1 MAVLMDNGIL
11 LLEESAC
18 RELRTGF
25 QRRVLRHV
33 RVCGCDCLGSFHG
46 VGQFVI
52 KRTDQLHGWLLRI
65 IDHVLEHIHFIVQSV
80 LSVED
85 FDLSLSFC
93 EKRLFS
99 CLILYLKGQRKLR
112 RIQSLK
118 LFMVCRFAVIHI
130 VNNVFPLFCR
140 KLLKPFGTVIVDLRW
155 PLVRSGFTFLDID
168 QLEVFWCAGFV
179 RTFLLILTFI
189 FVVRPTSFFVL
200 RLTKRWT
207 YPQCVLAN
215 GPLRNILDIFF
226 RHHMSLDRALASSP
240 TACYIFLGLL
250 FRLITWRR
258 LLHFHLF
265 GFNYIHLCGF
275 KLTYGALDVVAYFER
290 FLRVFSFGRFI
301 PLCFTTRALDLF
313 RPGL

>member
-1 MAVLMDNGIL
+1 M
-11 LLEESAC
+11 
-18 RELRTGF
+18 
-25 QRRVLRHV
+25 
-33 RVCGCDCLGSFHG
+33 
-46 VGQFVI
+46 
-52 KRTDQLHGWLLRI
+52 
-65 IDHVLEHIHFIVQSV
+65 
-80 LSVED
+80 
-85 FDLSLSFC
+85 
-93 EKRLFS
+93 
-99 CLILYLKGQRKLR
+99 
-112 RIQSLK
+112 
-118 LFMVCRFAVIHI
+118 
-130 VNNVFPLFCR
+130 
-140 KLLKPFGTVIVDLRW
+140 
-155 PLVRSGFTFLDID
+155 DID

-215 GPLRNILDIFF
+215 GPLSNVLDIFF

-265 GFNYIHLCGF
+265 GFHYIHLCGF

-290 FLRVFSFGRFI
+290 FLGVCSFGRFI